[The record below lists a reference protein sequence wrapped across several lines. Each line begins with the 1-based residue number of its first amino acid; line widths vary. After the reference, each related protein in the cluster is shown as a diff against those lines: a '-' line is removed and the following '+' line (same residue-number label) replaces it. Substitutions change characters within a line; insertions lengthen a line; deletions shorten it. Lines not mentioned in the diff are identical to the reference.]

1 MTRPLKD
8 REGNEPAQNI
18 SLTIT
23 RPRLEW
29 LRNMAAAQNTSMSG
43 AVELLI
49 DRARGGVVDGDAEV
63 HAALKSLPPVRDGK
77 RNHGEPEARSLHPS
91 SPRPT
96 SSDAAKA
103 KVVPIPKRGQ

>member
-8 REGNEPAQNI
+8 RETGEPAQNI

-29 LRNMAAAQNTSMSG
+29 LRNLAAAKNTSMSG

-49 DRARGGVVDGDAEV
+49 DRGRKAAQPDSSRAADEAVMAAPRRPVASGPKEFTGAVPKGG
-63 HAALKSLPPVRDGK
+63 
-77 RNHGEPEARSLHPS
+77 
-91 SPRPT
+91 
-96 SSDAAKA
+96 AK
-103 KVVPIPKRGQ
+103 